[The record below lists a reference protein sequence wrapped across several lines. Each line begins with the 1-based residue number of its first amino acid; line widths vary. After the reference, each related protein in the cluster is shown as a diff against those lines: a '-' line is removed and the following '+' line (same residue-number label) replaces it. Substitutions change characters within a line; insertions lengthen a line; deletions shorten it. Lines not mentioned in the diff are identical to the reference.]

1 MSNSDTTIERRM
13 LNTHEVAAALGISE
27 GAVRL
32 RIQDG
37 EIHSTKV
44 GGRRLIPVAEI
55 DRIVR
60 SAYLGCHSSDL
71 VVPPKTSRTRRT
83 DRWSTCRPHH
93 E

>member
-1 MSNSDTTIERRM
+1 MNKTTERKM

-37 EIHSTKV
+37 EIRSTKV

-55 DRIVR
+55 DRIVE
-60 SAYLGCHSSDL
+60 SAS
-71 VVPPKTSRTRRT
+71 
-83 DRWSTCRPHH
+83 
-93 E
+93 